1 MKFTIN
7 TTVFGNTFAV
17 PSVVADKYLKIA
29 THTQIKVLLYFMRN
43 ISDGIEPQKISEALS
58 LPVTEVEDA
67 LLFWQQRDIL
77 VGEKEKEPEKKNV
90 IINSTMPTR
99 ADVIKRGLE
108 DKQLMFL
115 LREAQLKFGRNLKQN
130 ESQLLVSLYD
140 DHGMDPSVIL
150 LLLQYAVRE
159 GKCNISFVKKI
170 ATHWLNQGVQ
180 TVVDAERLITEQTK
194 QNLAW
199 SIVQNVFG
207 IERRNPSAK
216 ELELSNLWI
225 NEWQISKDLLK
236 AAYDACIDAK
246 TKLSMPY
253 VAKIIESWHKDGITS
268 PEMVTAKK
276 QNVGDGASTSRKNK
290 TDYAGYDLDLFEKM
304 MKEKMKGKGL

>member
-1 MKFTIN
+1 MTYNIN
-7 TTVFGNTFAV
+7 PAIFGNTYAV

-29 THTQIKVLLYFMRN
+29 THTQLKVLLYFMRN
-43 ISDGIEPQKISEALS
+43 ISEGIAPQKIADALS
-58 LPVTEVEDA
+58 LPLSEVDDA

-77 VGEKEKEPEKKNV
+77 VGIAPKEKETKTV
-90 IINSTMPTR
+90 ILNSDLPSR

-140 DHGMDPSVIL
+140 DHGMDVSVIL
-150 LLLQYAVRE
+150 LLLGYAARE
-159 GKCNISFVKKI
+159 GKCNLSFVKKTAAYWI
-170 ATHWLNQGVQ
+170 NQGVENI
-180 TVVDAERLITEQTK
+180 TDAESIIAESAK

-199 SIVQNVFG
+199 NIVQSAFG
-207 IERRNPSAK
+207 IERRNPSTKEAELANLWVNEWKISK
-216 ELELSNLWI
+216 EL
-225 NEWQISKDLLK
+225 LK
-236 AAYDACIDAK
+236 LAYDACVDAK

-253 VAKIIESWHKDGITS
+253 VAKIIESWHKDGITK
-268 PEMVTAKK
+268 PEQLTQQKSKNKK
-276 QNVGDGASTSRKNK
+276 ATPK

-304 MKEKMKGKGL
+304 LNEDD

>member
-7 TTVFGNTFAV
+7 TAVFGNTFAI

-29 THTQIKVLLYFMRN
+29 THTQIKVLLFFMRN
-43 ISDGIEPQKISEALS
+43 ISEGIDAEKISAALS
-58 LPVTEVEDA
+58 LQLSETEDA

-77 VGEKEKEPEKKNV
+77 IGEAEKPQEVKKV
-90 IINSTMPTR
+90 TINSALPSR

-140 DHGMDPSVIL
+140 DYGMDPSVIL

-159 GKCNISFVKKI
+159 GKCNLSFVKKT
-170 ATHWLNQGVQ
+170 AAYWLGQGVE
-180 TVVDAERLITEQTK
+180 TVIDAEHLIAEAAK

-199 SIVQNVFG
+199 SIVQNAFG
-207 IERRNPSAK
+207 IEKRKPSAK

-225 NEWQISKDLLK
+225 NEWKISADILK
-236 AAYDACIDAK
+236 AAYDACIDSK
-246 TKLSMPY
+246 TRLSMPY
-253 VAKIIESWHKDGITS
+253 VAKIIEVWHKDGITS
-268 PEMVTAKK
+268 PEQINTKK
-276 QNVGDGASTSRKNK
+276 QKAKRQDKKG
-290 TDYAGYDLDLFEKM
+290 YAGYDLDLFEKM
-304 MKEKMKGKGL
+304 LNDD

>member
-1 MKFTIN
+1 MKYTIN
-7 TTVFGNTFAV
+7 TSVFGNTFAI
-17 PSVVADKYLKIA
+17 PSSVADKHLKIA
-29 THTQIKVLLYFMRN
+29 THTQLKVLLFFMRN
-43 ISDGIEPQKISEALS
+43 ISDGIDPQKISDELS
-58 LPVTEVEDA
+58 LPFDEVCDA

-77 VGEKEKEPEKKNV
+77 VGEKENEPEKKSV
-90 IINSTMPTR
+90 IITSQMPSR

-108 DKQLMFL
+108 DERLMFL

-130 ESQLLVSLYD
+130 ESSLLVSLYD
-140 DHGMDPSVIL
+140 DYGMDPSVIL

-159 GKCNISFVKKI
+159 GKCNISFVKKT
-170 ATHWLNQGVQ
+170 ATHWLSAGIE
-180 TVVDAERLITEQTK
+180 TVIDAERIIADTAK

-199 SIVQNVFG
+199 NVVQTAFG

-216 ELELSNLWI
+216 ESELSNLWV
-225 NEWQISKDLLK
+225 NEWKMSADMLK

-253 VAKIIESWHKDGITS
+253 VAKIIESWHKDGITTT
-268 PEMVTAKK
+268 EQIAKQK
-276 QNVGDGASTSRKNK
+276 QNPKPIAK

-304 MKEKMKGKGL
+304 LNEDD